1 MIIMNAKRTAFL
13 ARNNHDPHVKSYI
26 FGQGHNCDIPDGAL
40 IDTFEYYDYAQYFR
54 NALVRGTMLLP
65 FANGAWSEDK
75 IWLVSLNDAKFFV
88 KWYNENK
95 KTDAQLV
102 LAD

>member
-1 MIIMNAKRTAFL
+1 MNAKRTAFL
-13 ARNNHDPHVKSYI
+13 ARNPDSLVRDYI
-26 FGQGHNCDIPDGAL
+26 FEQGHNCDIPDGAL

-54 NALVRGTMLLP
+54 NALVRGIMLLP
-65 FANGAWSEDK
+65 SANGQWSEDK
-75 IWLVSLNDAKFFV
+75 IWLVSLGDAKFFV

-95 KTDAQLV
+95 NTNAQLV